1 MTRRIRGFTLVEVL
15 IALSIMSLV
24 MVALYSS
31 LDATL
36 RARDQIEIES
46 RVARL
51 GPEILDIVEADLRR
65 AWVLGILDDQV
76 FRGEARMIDGE
87 PADSLSLLTHVDST
101 MTRRVDEREVP
112 SDVCETGYR
121 LRRNPLLPDVR
132 ELWRRQS
139 FHVDEQPLE
148 NDDHGVYEL
157 LHDRVVRFQV
167 RYREDVDRFAE
178 ELHDWDASARHRL
191 PALVEVEL
199 ALEAVPRTVADM
211 ASLSAASRTLV
222 YRRSIPLG
230 GHSDLVMRVHA
241 IPPTFTGA
249 GGTSGSTGP
258 GGPDSDG
265 DGIRDSE
272 DADPNDPNVPVV
284 GGDKDADGDGV
295 PAGVD
300 PDDNDPDVPGS
311 GDGSGDGSGAGS
323 GDDGGLPDNP
333 FGGGTGGDFNDFLDD
348 LLGSGGGGGG

>member
-1 MTRRIRGFTLVEVL
+1 MTRRTRGFTLVEVL
-15 IALSIMSLV
+15 IALAIMSLV

-36 RARDQIEIES
+36 RARDQIEVES

-65 AWVLGILDDQV
+65 AWIIGILDDRV
-76 FRGEARMIDGE
+76 FRGESRMIDGE

-101 MTRRVDEREVP
+101 ITRRVGEREVA

-148 NDDHGVYEL
+148 NDEHGVYEL

-167 RYREDVDRFAE
+167 RYREEVDRYAE

-191 PALVEVEL
+191 PALVEIEL

-211 ASLSAASRTLV
+211 AALSPASRTLV
-222 YRRSIPLG
+222 YRRSIALG
-230 GHSDLVMRVHA
+230 GHSDMVMRAHP
-241 IPPTFTGA
+241 IPPTFAGA
-249 GGTSGSTGP
+249 GGTSGTTGQ
-258 GGPDSDG
+258 GGVDSDG
-265 DGIRDSE
+265 DGIPDIE
-272 DADPNDPNVPVV
+272 DVEPNNPDAPVMN
-284 GGDKDADGDGV
+284 GDADADGDGI
-295 PAGVD
+295 PKGID
-300 PDDNDPDVPGS
+300 PDDNDPNVPGS
-311 GDGSGDGSGAGS
+311 DGNADGG
-323 GDDGGLPDNP
+323 GDDPFGDDP

-348 LLGSGGGGGG
+348 LLGSGGGGG

>member
-1 MTRRIRGFTLVEVL
+1 VTRRNHGFTLVEVL
-15 IALSIMSLV
+15 IALAIMSLV
-24 MVALYSS
+24 MVALYTS

-76 FRGEARMIDGE
+76 FRGESRMIDGE
-87 PADSLSLLTHVDST
+87 PADSLALLTHVDST
-101 MTRRVDEREVP
+101 ITRRVDQREVA

-148 NDDHGVYEL
+148 NDEHGVYEL

-167 RYREDVDRFAE
+167 RYREDIDQFAE
-178 ELHDWDASARHRL
+178 ELHDWDASVRHRL
-191 PALVEVEL
+191 PALVQIEL

-222 YRRSIPLG
+222 YRRSIALG
-230 GHSDLVMRVHA
+230 DRAERGDLVMRAHP
-241 IPPTFTGA
+241 IPPTFAGT
-249 GGTSGSTGP
+249 GGTSGMSGS
-258 GGPDSDG
+258 GGVDSDG
-265 DGIRDSE
+265 DGIPDSE
-272 DADPNDPNVPVV
+272 DVEPNNPDAPVMN
-284 GGDKDADGDGV
+284 GDDDADGDGV
-295 PAGVD
+295 PKGVD
-300 PDDNDPDVPGS
+300 PDDNDPNVPGGS
-311 GDGSGDGSGAGS
+311 DPGGSGGS
-323 GDDGGLPDNP
+323 DGLPDDP

-348 LLGSGGGGGG
+348 LLGGGGGGG

>member
-1 MTRRIRGFTLVEVL
+1 MRRARRGFTLVEVL

-76 FRGEARMIDGE
+76 FRGESRMIDGE

-101 MTRRVDEREVP
+101 ITRRVDEREVQ

-167 RYREDVDRFAE
+167 RYREDVDQYAE

-211 ASLSAASRTLV
+211 GGLTAASRTLV
-222 YRRSIPLG
+222 YRRSIPLAD
-230 GHSDLVMRVHA
+230 HSELVMRVHP
-241 IPPTFTGA
+241 IPPTYLGA
-249 GGTSGSTGP
+249 GGTSGTTGP
-258 GGPDSDG
+258 GGVDSDG
-265 DGIRDSE
+265 DGIP
-272 DADPNDPNVPVV
+272 DADDIEPNNPDAPVKD
-284 GGDKDADGDGV
+284 GDEDADGDGV
-295 PAGVD
+295 PKGID

-311 GDGSGDGSGAGS
+311 SSDP
-323 GDDGGLPDNP
+323 DGGTDLPDDP
-333 FGGGTGGDFNDFLDD
+333 FGGGTGGDFGDFLDD
-348 LLGSGGGGGG
+348 LFGSGGGGG